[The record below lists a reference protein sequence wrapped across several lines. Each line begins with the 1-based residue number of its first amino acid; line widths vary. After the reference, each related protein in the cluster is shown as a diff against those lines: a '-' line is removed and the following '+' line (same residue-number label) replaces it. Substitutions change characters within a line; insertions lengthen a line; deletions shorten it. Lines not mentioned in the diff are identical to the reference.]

1 MVRTPNPAIA
11 TAPNQSKSEDN
22 YDYDASPLSLDCYD
36 VVPEGMEEVDGV
48 LIEKTG
54 MTINHASTQSNLSGE
69 WRNYARASGQGGK
82 TLVEA
87 PCQTDQ
93 QKRRPDVAYLTPELV
108 EQFGSPAMLLQSYP
122 LIAEVASPD
131 DEAEMLFSKAREYLR
146 SGCQEVW
153 LLFPE
158 NQLAILATEENWQLF
173 TEKDTIATQKVL
185 PGFTIAVAELF
196 A

>member
-1 MVRTPNPAIA
+1 MVTTPNPAIA
-11 TAPNQSKSEDN
+11 IESKDDD
-22 YDYDASPLSLDCYD
+22 YDYDASGIPADHYD

-54 MTINHASTQSNLSGE
+54 MTIGHASTQSNLSGE
-69 WRNYARASGQGGK
+69 WRNYARSSRQGGK

-87 PCQTDQ
+87 PCQTDE
-93 QKRRPDVAYLTPELV
+93 QKRRPDVAYMSPELV
-108 EQFGSPAMLLQSYP
+108 EQYGSPAILPQSFP
-122 LIAEVASPD
+122 LIAEVASPT

-153 LLFPE
+153 LLYPE
-158 NQLAILATEENWQLF
+158 NQLVIIATEESWQIF
-173 TEKDTIATQKVL
+173 TEQDTIATQKVL
-185 PGFTIAVAELF
+185 PGFAISVAELF

>member
-1 MVRTPNPAIA
+1 MVKTPNPAVEA
-11 TAPNQSKSEDN
+11 LKEKD
-22 YDYDASPLSLDCYD
+22 YDYDASPLPPECYD
-36 VVPEGMEEVDGV
+36 VVPEDMEEVDGV

-54 MTINHASTQSNLSGE
+54 MTIAHAATQGKVIYWWTNHILTNQLGGE
-69 WRNYARASGQGGK
+69 VYP
-82 TLVEA
+82 EA

-93 QKRRPDVAYLTPELV
+93 QKRRPDAAYMSPELLR
-108 EQFGSPAMLLQSYP
+108 QYGRPAILPQSYS

-153 LLFPE
+153 LLYPE
-158 NQLAILATEENWQLF
+158 NQLVMIATAESWQIF
-173 TEKDTIATQKVL
+173 TEQDTIATQKVL
-185 PGFTIAVAELF
+185 PGFAIAVAELF